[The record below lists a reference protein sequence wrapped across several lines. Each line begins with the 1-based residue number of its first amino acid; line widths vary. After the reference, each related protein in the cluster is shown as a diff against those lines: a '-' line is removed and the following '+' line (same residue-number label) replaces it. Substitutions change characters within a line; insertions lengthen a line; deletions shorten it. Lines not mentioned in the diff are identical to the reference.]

1 VVRLQGCWL
10 IVVKQAVDV
19 VAVILALALCAAVTL
34 ILITAI
40 INVIDHQAPTPT
52 LGENTTQVL
61 TSAVGG
67 VVGILGGYVGHSL
80 TTRRHDDDHD

>member
-1 VVRLQGCWL
+1 MKRAADL
-10 IVVKQAVDV
+10 
-19 VAVILALALCAAVTL
+19 VAVILALSLGAAVVL
-34 ILITAI
+34 ILTTAI

-67 VVGILGGYVGHSL
+67 VVGVLGAYVGYSFRH
-80 TTRRHDDDHD
+80 HDD

>member
-1 VVRLQGCWL
+1 LRRRG
-10 IVVKQAVDV
+10 VDV
-19 VAVILALALCAAVTL
+19 VAVVLAAALGVAVVL

-40 INVIDHQAPTPT
+40 VNVIDHQAPTPT

-67 VVGILGGYVGHSL
+67 IVGVLGAYVGYSF
-80 TTRRHDDDHD
+80 RDRDE

>member
-1 VVRLQGCWL
+1 
-10 IVVKQAVDV
+10 VKRAVDA
-19 VAVILALALCAAVTL
+19 VAVILALSLALAVVL
-34 ILITAI
+34 ILCTAI

-67 VVGILGGYVGHSL
+67 VVGVLGAYVGYSF
-80 TTRRHDDDHD
+80 TRHDPE